1 MKAPGTMKVFVGA
14 GEASGDRIAA
24 AVLDRL
30 KARYGA
36 LTLCGFGGPL
46 CAAHGLRSPYALRD
60 LAVNG
65 LGDVLRRA
73 LFLTRA
79 RATLRRALAA
89 ARPDLVL
96 LVDYPG
102 MNVPLARRARAL
114 GLPVYYIAPPQLWAY
129 RNPARR
135 LARLRR
141 ALDGVPLQVLFP
153 FEIPCYPAWRAPIT
167 QGHFFPLP
175 AFEPA
180 RGLRLL
186 LCPGS
191 RRGVLRRNLPL
202 WLARVHAFFG
212 TLDGVDILVP
222 EGLAGEARALAAA
235 ATRTRPAPDAG
246 AGDPAD
252 GPRVLTDRDEAFAR
266 AGAALAFPGTVTLE
280 LFLARIPTRVWCV
293 VDALTLRAGRRL
305 LKGPHV
311 ALPNLIAG
319 EPLLP
324 EWIGTA
330 RDFRAR
336 PPSWPDTRADW
347 SPAATAEAVHAVWTA
362 MGAGDGTED
371 TGGAGAD
378 TAAHACDALMR
389 VRRGARMGASG
400 SASG

>member
-1 MKAPGTMKVFVGA
+1 MKVFVGA

-24 AVLDRL
+24 AVLAGL
-30 KARYGA
+30 KARHGT

-46 CAAHGLRSPYALRD
+46 CAAHGLRSPYPLRD

-73 LFLTRA
+73 VFLGRA
-79 RATLRRALAA
+79 RAALRRALTN

-102 MNVPLARRARAL
+102 MNVALARRARAL

-141 ALDGVPLQVLFP
+141 ALDGVALQVLFP
-153 FEIPCYPAWRAPIT
+153 FELSSYPAWSAPLT

-212 TLDGVDILVP
+212 TLDGVDVLVP
-222 EGLAGEARALAAA
+222 EGLAADARALVAARETRPGPPDAAA
-235 ATRTRPAPDAG
+235 AHDTPAG
-246 AGDPAD
+246 L
-252 GPRVLTDRDEAFAR
+252 RVLTDRDEAFAR
-266 AGAALAFPGTVTLE
+266 AGAALAFPGTMTLE

-293 VDALTLRAGRRL
+293 ADALTLRAGRRL

-330 RDFRAR
+330 RGFRAH
-336 PPSWPDTRADW
+336 PPSLPDARADW

-362 MGAGDGTED
+362 MGPHDGTGA
-371 TGGAGAD
+371 TGVD
-378 TAAHACDALMR
+378 TAVAACAAL
-389 VRRGARMGASG
+389 RRG
-400 SASG
+400 